1 MRDPKQLQV
10 ELDAAQADLQTHL
23 SQLKQLVEDKL
34 ERPKHIV
41 EEVRHAVEVAQKPFV
56 WLHAHALVV
65 AAGALVAGA
74 ATGLLVHALK
84 QRR

>member
-1 MRDPKQLQV
+1 LQV

-34 ERPKHIV
+34 ERPKHVV
-41 EEVRHAVEVAQKPFV
+41 EEVKHVVEVAQKPFA
-56 WLHAHALVV
+56 WLHDHAVLVAV
-65 AAGALVAGA
+65 GALVAGA
-74 ATGLLVHALK
+74 ATGVVVHALK

>member
-34 ERPKHIV
+34 ERPKHVV
-41 EEVRHAVEVAQKPFV
+41 EEVKHVVEVAQKPFA
-56 WLHAHALVV
+56 WLHDHAVLVAV
-65 AAGALVAGA
+65 GALVAGA
-74 ATGLLVHALK
+74 ATGVVVHALK

>member
-1 MRDPKQLQV
+1 MRDPKELQV

-23 SQLKQLVEDKL
+23 TQLKHLVEEKL

-41 EEVRHAVEVAQKPFV
+41 EEVRHAVEVAKKPFA
-56 WLHAHALVV
+56 WLHDHALIV